1 MKAWEICKKEN
12 VGKFYVDDIQG
23 SKWEVR
29 QEGNQDVYD
38 LYDGYGCII
47 SYHSLPIS
55 QLAEMNFEETI
66 DWSKVPV
73 DTKILVSDNG
83 ETWFKR
89 YFDKYKNGK
98 IYAWADGRTSFSARN
113 NDVTGWKY
121 AKLYKG
127 NEQDALKKEEK

>member
-47 SYHSLPIS
+47 SYHSLSIS
-55 QLAEMNFEETI
+55 QLAEMNFEEVV
-66 DWSKVPV
+66 DWGKVSV
-73 DTKILVSDNG
+73 DTKILISGDNKD
-83 ETWFKR
+83 WDRRHFA
-89 YFDKYKNGK
+89 KYEDGK
-98 IYAWADGRTSFSARN
+98 IYTWIDGCTSFTTNQTTS
-113 NDVTGWKY
+113 WKY
-121 AKLYKG
+121 AKLYK
-127 NEQDALKKEEK
+127 EEEE

>member
-47 SYHSLPIS
+47 SYHSLSIS
-55 QLAEMNFEETI
+55 QLAEMNFEEVV
-66 DWSKVPV
+66 DWGKVSV
-73 DTKILVSDNG
+73 DTKILISGDNKD
-83 ETWFKR
+83 WDRRHFA
-89 YFDKYKNGK
+89 KYEDGK
-98 IYAWADGRTSFSARN
+98 IYTWIDGCTSFTTNKTTS
-113 NDVTGWKY
+113 WKY
-121 AKLYKG
+121 AKLYK
-127 NEQDALKKEEK
+127 EEEE

>member
-29 QEGNQDVYD
+29 QEGNQDIYD

-55 QLAEMNFEETI
+55 QLAEMNFEEDI
-66 DWSKVPV
+66 DWSKVPIN
-73 DTKILVSDNG
+73 TKVLVRDKKDEEWNR
-83 ETWFKR
+83 K
-89 YFDKYKNGK
+89 YFAKYK
-98 IYAWADGRTSFSARN
+98 DGRVYTWTWGKTCFDDDGN
-113 NDVTGWKY
+113 EDVIDWEY
-121 AKLYKG
+121 AKLY
-127 NEQDALKKEEK
+127 NEGDE

>member
-29 QEGNQDVYD
+29 QEENQDVYD

-47 SYHSLPIS
+47 SYHSFPIS
-55 QLAEMNFEETI
+55 QLAEMDFEEVI

-73 DTKILVSDNG
+73 DTKILVSNEGDKG
-83 ETWFKR
+83 WKRR
-89 YFDKYKNGK
+89 YFAKYKDGK
-98 IYAWADGRTSFSARN
+98 VYVWALGKTSFTAN
-113 NDVTGWKY
+113 NNEDVTDWEY
-121 AKLYKG
+121 AKLY
-127 NEQDALKKEEK
+127 NEGEE

>member
-29 QEGNQDVYD
+29 QEENQDVYD

-47 SYHSLPIS
+47 SYHSIPIS
-55 QLAEMNFEETI
+55 QLAEMNFEEMI

-73 DTKILVSDNG
+73 DSKILVSDKKDKG
-83 ETWFKR
+83 WKR
-89 YFDKYKNGK
+89 KYFAKYKDGK
-98 IYAWADGRTSFSARN
+98 VYAWAWGKTSFTAN
-113 NDVTGWKY
+113 NNEDVTDWEY
-121 AKLYKG
+121 AKLY
-127 NEQDALKKEEK
+127 NEGDE